1 MKKNFLIFIHINPG
15 NNLDRRDIFEI
26 YIRKKISIPAIKVIH
41 VRFLMILRILKKKLT
56 KFFEHASRIVV
67 YIPEMGVSIVER
79 FPITFSTT
87 ETRNF
92 TMHLLR
98 YSDV

>member
-41 VRFLMILRILKKKLT
+41 VRFLMILRILKKKIDKILRT
-56 KFFEHASRIVV
+56 RFTHRCIYSRNGGFDRRA
-67 YIPEMGVSIVER
+67 IPNNLFHDG
-79 FPITFSTT
+79 
-87 ETRNF
+87 
-92 TMHLLR
+92 
-98 YSDV
+98 DA